1 TTDTEARDI
10 AAWRLRIYLKEGESI
25 LPDLERALS
34 IARQLGRGW
43 RALKLTLLKV
53 LALHPSRPAHAESL
67 LAEAVLEGATNGFI
81 RTFADEGA
89 PLAQYFQQWREREYL
104 PQGIERHYLE
114 SLIQA
119 AEQS

>member
-1 TTDTEARDI
+1 
-10 AAWRLRIYLKEGESI
+10 
-25 LPDLERALS
+25 
-34 IARQLGRGW
+34 
-43 RALKLTLLKV
+43 V

-119 AEQS
+119 AEQSRAASSSPFNTLNVSKSSGSSFNPRERELLQALAEGRRNRELA